1 MIVVF
6 SIACPKL
13 DVSDSSSGSSAVTST
28 VSVTE
33 PTWSSTSTRA
43 RVPALS
49 VTFGRNRVWNPSLVA
64 VRSYVPMGNAVMT

>member
-1 MIVVF
+1 MVVF
-6 SIACPKL
+6 SMAWPRL
-13 DVSDSSSGSSAVTST
+13 EVSDSSSGSSAVTST

-49 VTFGRNRVWNPSLVA
+49 VTFGRNSVWKPSLVA
-64 VRSYVPMGNAVMT
+64 VRSYVPMGSAVRT